1 MASDTSAPLSDSE
14 FKSLLAL
21 ADGADAGAIPAQHR
35 GLLARLGLAKR
46 SGTELRVTAAGR
58 LRVMRGR

>member
-1 MASDTSAPLSDSE
+1 MASDASAPLSDAE
-14 FKSLLAL
+14 FQSLLAL
-21 ADGADAGAIPAQHR
+21 ADGADARGIPAQHR
-35 GLLARLGLAKR
+35 GLLTRLGLAKR